1 MSTARIYAQVA
12 ARMRRHAGRLTLA
25 VAEVVLL
32 SALEVL
38 KPWPLKIVID
48 DVLGGAQPQL
58 SWLQTLTPAA
68 LLAASCVG
76 LIILYLALSVLQVSN
91 NYLTISI
98 GQRMVNDLRSRLFEH
113 LQRLSLAF
121 HRRRELG
128 DLMMR
133 INYDTFSIQTIA
145 MNGMFPIL
153 SSLILLGAMFFM
165 MLRIDATLTLVALGV
180 VPLLLVLIGSISSR
194 IDRLA
199 TGARMK
205 ESDLYNVAHRA
216 LSAIHV
222 VQAFTREAEVHREFV
237 EKSSESLSSNLRLYL
252 FQTIYSGAVNILIAG
267 GTAMVIY
274 IGALHVGTHRLTIG
288 DLVVFVTYLASLYLP
303 INQLFQTYGQV
314 HSAVAG
320 MRRCLELLEL
330 EPEIRDR
337 PGARPAGRLRGAV
350 EFRAVTFG
358 YDSGEPVLKDISFKA
373 DPGETVAIVG
383 PTGAGK
389 TTLISLLARFYE
401 PQSGA
406 IEIDGCAVEQFTL
419 RSLRENISIVM
430 QPPMVLADTIRAN
443 IALGKPSASG
453 EEIARAAQMARLGP
467 LLDKLPAGLDTVVG
481 AGGHQLSQGEAQ
493 RVTIA
498 RALIKNAPILIMDE
512 PTSALDA
519 ETESLVMA
527 AVQEVMRGRTTL
539 VIAHRLA
546 TIQNATRILVLRDG
560 RIEEQGPFGELVKAG
575 GFFSYLYSLQS
586 QAQQSAGEAAR
597 TQKFQAG

>member
-1 MSTARIYAQVA
+1 MGTARIYAQVA
-12 ARMRRHAGRLTLA
+12 AQMRRHAWRLTLA
-25 VAEVVLL
+25 VSEVLL
-32 SALEVL
+32 ISALEVL

-48 DVLGGAQPQL
+48 NVLGGAKPKL
-58 SWLQTLTPAA
+58 NWLQNMTPAV
-68 LLAASCVG
+68 LLKVGCLG
-76 LIILYLALSVLQVSN
+76 LIALYLGLSVLQVSN

-121 HRRRELG
+121 HRRREVG

-133 INYDTFSIQTIA
+133 INYDTFSIQTLA

-153 SSLILLGAMFFM
+153 SSLILLAAMFFM
-165 MLRIDATLTLVALGV
+165 MLHIDTTLTLVALGV
-180 VPLLLVLIGSISSR
+180 VPLLLILIGSISSR

-237 EKSSESLSSNLRLYL
+237 EKSSESLSENLRLYL
-252 FQTIYSGAVNILIAG
+252 FQTVYSGAVNILIAG

-274 IGALHVGTHRLTIG
+274 IGALHVMAHRLTIG
-288 DLVVFVTYLASLYLP
+288 DLVVFVTYLASLYAP

-320 MRRCLELLEL
+320 MRRCLELLEM
-330 EPEIRDR
+330 EPEIKDR

-350 EFRAVTFG
+350 EFRDVTFG
-358 YDSGEPVLKDISFKA
+358 YDSGEPVLKNISFKA
-373 DPGETVAIVG
+373 DPGETLAIVG

-389 TTLISLLARFYE
+389 TTLSSLLARFYE
-401 PQSGA
+401 QQSGT
-406 IEIDGCAVEQFTL
+406 IEIDGRAIEQFTL
-419 RSLRENISIVM
+419 RSLRENIAVVL
-430 QPPMVLADTIRAN
+430 QPPMVLSDTIRAN
-443 IALGKPSASG
+443 IALGKPSATG
-453 EEIARAAQMARLGP
+453 EEVSRAAQMARLGP
-467 LLDKLPAGLDTVVG
+467 LLAKLPGGLDTVVG
-481 AGGHQLSQGEAQ
+481 PGGHQLSQGEAQ

-498 RALIKNAPILIMDE
+498 RALIKNAPILILDE

-546 TIQNATRILVLRDG
+546 TIQNATRILVLRGG
-560 RIEEQGPFGELVKAG
+560 RIEEQGPFKELINAG

-586 QAQQSAGEAAR
+586 QQPGGEGAQA
-597 TQKFQAG
+597 QKIQAS